1 MQKIALLIAGAAS
14 IAAAVPAQAQYQQ
27 PTGGPLSTIFACQ
40 NAGNRQGQ
48 GALVGAIVGGLAG
61 NQIADND
68 RRSGT
73 VIGALV
79 GAAAGSMI
87 GCRMQNQDVVRA
99 QQVTQTALNTG
110 RSQTWNNPQTG
121 ASGRVDIL
129 NTYNYGGQQGGYN
142 PPPAYQRPSMNTVRW
157 TNGVEQPREYQV
169 SEGTYAGQNNT
180 VIRSGPSVR
189 ARQLGSLRSNEQVD
203 GLVRVEGTDWV
214 LASRNGE
221 VLGYIQESQSRFLG
235 ENYAQNQ
242 GGQSQGGYNQG
253 GYNQGNQGGYNQSGY
268 APYQQGRG
276 QMCRV
281 FEQQYTLTNS
291 QPIVERHT
299 ACQAQNG
306 EWLIQS

>member
-1 MQKIALLIAGAAS
+1 MQKIALLIVGAAS
-14 IAAAVPAQAQYQQ
+14 IAAAVPAQAQYNNAQ
-27 PTGGPLSTIFACQ
+27 PTGGPLSNLFSCQ
-40 NAGNRQGQ
+40 NAGNRQGS
-48 GALVGAIVGGLAG
+48 GALVGALVGGLAG

-87 GCRMQNQDVVRA
+87 GCNMQNQDVVRA

-110 RSQTWNNPQTG
+110 RNQTWNNPQTG

-142 PPPAYQRPSMNTVRW
+142 PQPAYQRPSLNTVRW

-169 SEGTYAGQNNT
+169 SEGTYSGQNNT
-180 VIRSGPSVR
+180 VIRSGPSFR
-189 ARQLGSLRSNEQVD
+189 ARQLGTLRNNEQVD
-203 GLVRVEGTDWV
+203 GLVRVDGTDWV
-214 LASRNGE
+214 LASRNGQ
-221 VLGYIQESQSRFLG
+221 VLGYIQESQTRFLG
-235 ENYAQNQ
+235 ETYAQNQ
-242 GGQSQGGYNQG
+242 NQNQNQG
-253 GYNQGNQGGYNQSGY
+253 GYNQGNQGGYQQGGY

-276 QMCRV
+276 QMCRQ
-281 FEQQYTLTNS
+281 FEQQYTTGAGR
-291 QPIVERHT
+291 QPVVERHT
-299 ACQAQNG
+299 ACQSQSG